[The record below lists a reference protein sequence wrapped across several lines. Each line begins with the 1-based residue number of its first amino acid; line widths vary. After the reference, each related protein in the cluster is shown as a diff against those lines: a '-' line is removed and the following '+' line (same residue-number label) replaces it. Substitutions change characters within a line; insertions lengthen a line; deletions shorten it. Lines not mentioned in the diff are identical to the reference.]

1 MELDLELDARGN
13 FVRLTRVT
21 WLIVLTAGLSLAA
34 DVIQWAWVG
43 QSAAALPDLN
53 GQALSAIDWLYALG
67 PSVAWLF
74 KQTALTLELL
84 AVAVWV
90 EALSRIHR
98 RLRARN
104 AVQFE
109 G

>member
-1 MELDLELDARGN
+1 MASGGYH
-13 FVRLTRVT
+13 VRLHPVT
-21 WLIVLTAGLSLAA
+21 WLLLLTAGLSLAA
-34 DVIQWAWVG
+34 DVILCAWGG
-43 QSAAALPDLN
+43 QSALTMLTASD
-53 GQALSAIDWLYALG
+53 QALSAKGWLIVLA
-67 PSVAWLF
+67 PTVAWLL
-74 KQTALTLELL
+74 KTIATTLGLL
-84 AVAVWV
+84 AMAVWV

>member
-1 MELDLELDARGN
+1 M
-13 FVRLTRVT
+13 RLHPVT
-21 WLIVLTAGLSLAA
+21 WLIALTAGLSLAA
-34 DVIQWAWVG
+34 DVIQWAWIG
-43 QSAAALPDLN
+43 QSALFMPTLN
-53 GQALSAIDWLYALG
+53 GQPLSATEWLNALG

-74 KQTALTLELL
+74 KTTATTLELL
-84 AVAVWV
+84 AMAVWV